1 MSNYI
6 FPKKYDV
13 IVIGAGHAGVEAAL
27 AAARLNCEVAVL
39 TQNLDT
45 VGQMSCNPAIGGLG
59 KGHMVREIDAL
70 DGAMGLNTDATGIQ
84 FRMLNASKGPSVRA
98 PRAQCDKKAYQF
110 RMKYLME
117 NQNNL
122 DLHQGNVAKILVKNE
137 EVCGI
142 VTNLGIEYQTNSVI
156 VSSGTFMRGL
166 MHVGKQNQAGG
177 RMGDGISTL
186 SDCLKELGFEIH
198 RFKTGTPCRLNGR
211 SINLEK
217 CEKQDGDSPPPRF
230 SFMSETISDHSEN
243 GKNTF
248 TLNNW
253 SDSSFHVEQLPCWIT
268 YTNQKTH
275 DIINDNLDQ
284 SPMYSGII
292 EGVGPRYCPSIEDKV
307 VRFAE
312 RERHQVFLE
321 PEGRQT
327 NEYYINGVSTSLPY
341 SVQYDFIRSIA
352 GLENAE
358 IIRPGYA
365 VEYDFCTPTQLYPTL
380 ETKKVGGLFFAGQI
394 NGTSGYEEAGGQGL
408 IAGINAALKCRCEDP
423 FVLSRA
429 DSYLGVMIDD
439 LVTKGVTEPYR
450 MFTSRAEYRLLLR
463 QDNADL
469 RLTEL
474 GGKIGLIQKD
484 RLAKALGKKKAF
496 EQALIFGRK
505 TNIEGIRINE
515 WFRKPGNCVDKL
527 PDEISK
533 LYNSEIWALIEIE
546 FQNEGYIAR
555 QELMINRT
563 QAMEDLKLP
572 KDIDY
577 SDVGSLKKE
586 AQVRLNEIKPSTL
599 GQASRISGI
608 TPADISV
615 ISIWLKKENI
625 SS

>member
-70 DGAMGLNTDATGIQ
+70 GGAMGLNTDATGIQ

-292 EGVGPRYCPSIEDKV
+292 EGVGPRYCPSIED
-307 VRFAE
+307 
-312 RERHQVFLE
+312 
-321 PEGRQT
+321 
-327 NEYYINGVSTSLPY
+327 
-341 SVQYDFIRSIA
+341 
-352 GLENAE
+352 
-358 IIRPGYA
+358 
-365 VEYDFCTPTQLYPTL
+365 
-380 ETKKVGGLFFAGQI
+380 
-394 NGTSGYEEAGGQGL
+394 
-408 IAGINAALKCRCEDP
+408 
-423 FVLSRA
+423 
-429 DSYLGVMIDD
+429 
-439 LVTKGVTEPYR
+439 
-450 MFTSRAEYRLLLR
+450 
-463 QDNADL
+463 
-469 RLTEL
+469 
-474 GGKIGLIQKD
+474 
-484 RLAKALGKKKAF
+484 
-496 EQALIFGRK
+496 
-505 TNIEGIRINE
+505 
-515 WFRKPGNCVDKL
+515 
-527 PDEISK
+527 
-533 LYNSEIWALIEIE
+533 
-546 FQNEGYIAR
+546 
-555 QELMINRT
+555 
-563 QAMEDLKLP
+563 
-572 KDIDY
+572 
-577 SDVGSLKKE
+577 
-586 AQVRLNEIKPSTL
+586 
-599 GQASRISGI
+599 
-608 TPADISV
+608 
-615 ISIWLKKENI
+615 
-625 SS
+625 